1 MIQFTSCRRCPVCRR
16 IEQQTQ
22 QFYNQLIVPH
32 NLRKEFIHFCH
43 TPVLSGHLGI
53 DKTVNKNQQ
62 KAYWRTLRQDV
73 QTFIHKCSVC
83 VANQK
88 PKKKAKAALMDY
100 RVGHPMDHLG
110 LDFLGPLPVTSQG
123 NTCIL
128 VIADYFT
135 RWIEAYALPNQ
146 TAEVTAQTLVNE
158 FISTYGFPIEIHT
171 DQGHNFKSDIFKE
184 LCRLITLLQMDWLKD
199 LIRR

>member
-1 MIQFTSCRRCPVCRR
+1 M
-16 IEQQTQ
+16 
-22 QFYNQLIVPH
+22 
-32 NLRKEFIHFCH
+32 
-43 TPVLSGHLGI
+43 
-53 DKTVNKNQQ
+53 
-62 KAYWRTLRQDV
+62 RQDV

-100 RVGHPMDHLG
+100 RVGHPTDRLG
-110 LDFLGPLPVTSQG
+110 LDFLGPLPVTSRG

-158 FISTYGFPIEIHT
+158 FISRYGCNLEIHT
-171 DQGHNFKSDIFKE
+171 DQGRNFESDIFKE
-184 LCRLITLLQMDWLKD
+184 LCHLLEITKTRATHITLLRMDWLKD